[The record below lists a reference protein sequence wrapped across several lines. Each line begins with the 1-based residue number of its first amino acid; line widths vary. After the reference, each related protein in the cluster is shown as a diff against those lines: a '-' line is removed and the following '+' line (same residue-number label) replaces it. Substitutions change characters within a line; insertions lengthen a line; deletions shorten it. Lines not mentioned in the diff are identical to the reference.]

1 MPDTFIPPKVDVIN
15 TSVGIDVGLK
25 EFAATSDGEF
35 IPNPRF
41 LRKMEPKLKRAQRK
55 HSKKKKGSKN
65 KEKARIKLAKLHK
78 KVANQRK
85 DFVTKTANSIFKS
98 NDLVAIEDLSS
109 SNMMRNHKLAKSIAD
124 ASWFQFRQALA
135 WQAAKQ
141 GKHLVV
147 INRYF
152 PSSKTCSCCGAKRS
166 LTLADR
172 TYECDSCGLKLDRDI
187 NAARNILKEGIH
199 LMSNTAGTAEIHA
212 CGNMNCQTSI
222 ISESEVMEA
231 DSAQEA
237 QSLSGV
243 G

>member
-1 MPDTFIPPKVDVIN
+1 
-15 TSVGIDVGLK
+15 
-25 EFAATSDGEF
+25 
-35 IPNPRF
+35 
-41 LRKMEPKLKRAQRK
+41 
-55 HSKKKKGSKN
+55 
-65 KEKARIKLAKLHK
+65 
-78 KVANQRK
+78 
-85 DFVTKTANSIFKS
+85 
-98 NDLVAIEDLSS
+98 
-109 SNMMRNHKLAKSIAD
+109 MMWNHKLAKSIAD

-152 PSSKTCSCCGAKRS
+152 TSSKTCSCCGANESS
-166 LTLADR
+166 LSLADR

-187 NAARNILKEGIH
+187 NAANNILKEGIH

-212 CGNMNCQTSI
+212 CGDMNCQTSI
-222 ISESEVMEA
+222 TSESDVMEA